1 MQHGVVAQ
9 RFDPH
14 GEFDKTSLTFP
25 ATRWSL
31 AGLLLLTLL
40 SLSSV
45 QAEKSPDGEESELQ
59 TFEPRIVDLLGHP
72 EPPNLGAPNSRD
84 ACNRC
89 S

>member
-1 MQHGVVAQ
+1 MQHGVFAQ

-14 GEFDKTSLTFP
+14 EEVDKTSLTFP

-45 QAEKSPDGEESELQ
+45 QAKKSHDGEKAELQ
-59 TFEPRIVDLLGHP
+59 TFELRIDDL
-72 EPPNLGAPNSRD
+72 
-84 ACNRC
+84 
-89 S
+89 